1 MCKHSGEFI
10 DHLLLH
16 CCVALDIWS
25 CVLALFELSQVM
37 PKSVVESCCNVG
49 KVSFSGISTIEQLRC
64 SKLCPYASCGIYGL
78 RGTSG
83 SLMEERPYVLKAY
96 FAHFVWLD
104 ACLRRCPFHV
114 FCWFFLLPL
123 FFICILWSCTHHFM
137 YLPTSFSNKTF
148 TYQKM
153 RWSVIIS
160 LSYYHPRLVIWSRH
174 FYLLYYFIV
183 WLDAWLRQRP
193 FHAFCWCLLLPLY
206 VICILWRGFVHIVLC
221 VIPFS
226 FSNQTCNYERW
237 LIIINCHIIIQGWW
251 LEVGMSLLAL

>member
-1 MCKHSGEFI
+1 MHHVESMAWEEQVGLWWRSVLMYSKHI
-10 DHLLLH
+10 LH
-16 CCVALDIWS
+16 TLFDWM
-25 CVLALFELSQVM
+25 LALSGVLSM
-37 PKSVVESCCNVG
+37 
-49 KVSFSGISTIEQLRC
+49 SFVDFI
-64 SKLCPYASCGIYGL
+64 
-78 RGTSG
+78 
-83 SLMEERPYVLKAY
+83 
-96 FAHFVWLD
+96 
-104 ACLRRCPFHV
+104 
-114 FCWFFLLPL
+114 LLPL
-123 FFICILWSCTHHFM
+123 FFICILWRCTHHFM

-148 TYQKM
+148 TYQKT

-174 FYLLYYFIV
+174 SYLLYYFIV
-183 WLDAWLRQRP
+183 CLDAWLRQRP

-237 LIIINCHIIIQGWW
+237 LIIINCLIIIQGWR